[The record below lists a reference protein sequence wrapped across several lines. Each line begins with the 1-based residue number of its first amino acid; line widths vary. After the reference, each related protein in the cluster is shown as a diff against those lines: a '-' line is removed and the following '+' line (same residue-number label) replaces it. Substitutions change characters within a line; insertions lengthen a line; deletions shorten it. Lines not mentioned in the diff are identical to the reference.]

1 MTLRWTVSQTVWG
14 PAVITGVRLH
24 LKMSEGQPK
33 RSVQCVGR
41 TWSDVLASEVE
52 GGTTS

>member
-1 MTLRWTVSQTVWG
+1 MTLRWTVSRTVWG

-24 LKMSEGQPK
+24 LKMSEGQLK